1 MTAALL
7 LVVGLAFVAGLVA
20 VMIRLDRA
28 HRRIVERR
36 REAWKAEG
44 ASVPSQATSSAPVL
58 TRIDAVPR
66 R

>member
-44 ASVPSQATSSAPVL
+44 GVGAHPDGFIGRGFNTH
-58 TRIDAVPR
+58 
-66 R
+66 

>member
-44 ASVPSQATSSAPVL
+44 GVGPEPGDFIGPGFNA
-58 TRIDAVPR
+58 R
-66 R
+66 

>member
-20 VMIRLDRA
+20 VMIR
-28 HRRIVERR
+28 IGPTVELSN
-36 REAWKAEG
+36 ADVKPGKLKG
-44 ASVPSQATSSAPVL
+44 ASVPSQATSSAPAL
-58 TRIDAVPR
+58 TRVDAVPR

>member
-44 ASVPSQATSSAPVL
+44 GVGPEPGDYIGPGFN
-58 TRIDAVPR
+58 TR
-66 R
+66 